1 MLAGTAGEAPL
12 PPLTLTLALTVPFPP
27 SWPLQMICDAADAAV
42 YANSSAWTA
51 LNTGCGNFCGVK
63 MFAGPACATQCFSS
77 SNSFGNTLSAD
88 CADCTGQQSYC
99 VVQNCVLGGA
109 SVCILDSS
117 SPGCVSCS
125 DAACLDAFLNCSGL
139 PARALPAPA
148 PMCNATDT
156 AVYANSSAWTALV
169 TSCGDTCGFKTY
181 ASPACATQCLESSLS
196 ADCAECAGNQSHCV
210 ATNCLGKCAADSTTP
225 GCVACADA
233 ACLGA
238 FLECSGIGG
247 GDVNAPPHQ
256 EMCDAADAA
265 VYADAAA
272 WTALVTRCGRTCGRA
287 MFDGPAC
294 ATQCLHSDM
303 DALLALP
310 PPPPP
315 LSPPPPRQV
324 MCNAADV
331 AVYTDNSAWTA
342 LVTSCGNTC
351 GQEVLDPGSSCA
363 AACFSYSLSA
373 DCAECAGKHPHCVA
387 TNCLVECAADSTTP
401 GCVACADAAC
411 LGAFL
416 ECSGIN
422 APSRSLPPSPSPS
435 NSLSAGCAGCAGQ
448 QSYCVTTNC
457 LGECGTDSST
467 PGCVTCAQATCLD
480 AFFSCSGLSHRV
492 PTPPSPPSP
501 PSLPP
506 PPSVVVELKVTGT
519 FEEFRKPSVVEDI
532 KTKLAS
538 ASGVDAAYVT
548 ITVRDASGNLISE
561 SQGSAFS
568 GSRRLSESF
577 EFSISM
583 IIAIPLGKTVE
594 EVLAETNTALASPA
608 IATATLGRAVSAIE
622 VLVGAPPSAPPPT
635 PSPPPSD
642 LLDPPFGSS
651 NSTFACSDAD
661 SKLYANTSVWVGF
674 SLECGLGCG
683 VGAMLAN
690 PNCAGMPR
698 RARTPD

>member
-1 MLAGTAGEAPL
+1 
-12 PPLTLTLALTVPFPP
+12 
-27 SWPLQMICDAADAAV
+27 MICDAADAAV

-117 SPGCVSCS
+117 SPGCASCS

-148 PMCNATDT
+148 PMCNATDA
-156 AVYANSSAWTALV
+156 AVYANS
-169 TSCGDTCGFKTY
+169 
-181 ASPACATQCLESSLS
+181 
-196 ADCAECAGNQSHCV
+196 
-210 ATNCLGKCAADSTTP
+210 
-225 GCVACADA
+225 
-233 ACLGA
+233 
-238 FLECSGIGG
+238 
-247 GDVNAPPHQ
+247 
-256 EMCDAADAA
+256 
-265 VYADAAA
+265 
-272 WTALVTRCGRTCGRA
+272 
-287 MFDGPAC
+287 
-294 ATQCLHSDM
+294 
-303 DALLALP
+303 
-310 PPPPP
+310 
-315 LSPPPPRQV
+315 
-324 MCNAADV
+324 
-331 AVYTDNSAWTA
+331 SAWTA

-373 DCAECAGKHPHCVA
+373 DCAECAGKQTHCVA
-387 TNCLVECAADSTTP
+387 TNCLAKCAADSTTP

-594 EVLAETNTALASPA
+594 EVLTETNTALASPA

-690 PNCAGMPR
+690 PNCAAACLREKLSLGCADCTR
-698 RARTPD
+698 RLGTALVLRPLPC